1 MKKKRKTYQS
11 IFLLCLCGALCFT
24 TGPAVYAE
32 EFDSGNS
39 EISAYQG
46 SEDTEN
52 EFQDGSA
59 DKKEMPTDSF
69 SSDETKGIFISGEE
83 EEQQDQ
89 KQDEDQNQE
98 QDEDIRYIKGRP
110 LTEEE
115 REKELEP
122 FKYLTPMEKRPFV
135 ESNLDIDAYE
145 LYPSRYDAREKG
157 FVTPAKNQY
166 RAPICYAFAV
176 TAAAETSLLAQGK
189 GTYDLSEAHL
199 AYFLGHRSDDPLGNT
214 PNDRNTT
221 SDEYAWQGNPSLAA
235 VFLTTWSGLTTENDV
250 PFPEDFKYSGISS
263 EKISS
268 EKEYHVSAYMEDAV
282 FSDYSMNRMKEL
294 IMQYQSVEFGL
305 TLDTGYYNA
314 DTASACNPDEVG
326 ANHSVLAV
334 GWDDNYSAKN
344 FAPASHVTSDGAWIV
359 KNSWGDKWGDN
370 GYFYLSYE
378 DKNICDLLTL
388 SATDNVEFKNNYFYD
403 GSTGFNTWS
412 LGRGQS
418 MAVSFETK
426 AGNGYAEILGEVNV
440 ITFTDDARY
449 SIQVYANLTDAQSP
463 TSGSAVYES
472 AYEVY
477 QPLAGIK
484 TIKIPEIILEQKS
497 RYSIVITNIGDN
509 NFSIGRE
516 ASASNSWYCTVAGS
530 NNGESFFTVPGY
542 EKWTD
547 LVSTSSSPRIKA
559 HTRTLDYAVSPT
571 LSFETDKTVL
581 KAGETA
587 KTTATIMPES
597 LNYINL
603 SYESSDPNVATVD
616 AEGVIRGK
624 KSGTAV
630 ITCRSADSSQL
641 LSTVAVKVKSPEIS
655 GFQAKPEAYNKV
667 ALSWNRAEDADG
679 YIIYRMEEGKES
691 KKLARVDADKV
702 SFKDTSV
709 IPGRNYVYTIVPYML
724 ENKQEIYGN
733 TSDSIRVRCVLNT
746 TEFTVQALS
755 DGYNQLKWKKVPGAS
770 AYNIFRK
777 KPSGKWEFLR
787 AAGLSET
794 KYNDKNVKVGDAY
807 QYTVQAYIEISGE
820 KIYGGYQVSQTIK
833 AAPALTK
840 ISSAKSE
847 KQGIRIRWNVQK
859 KCDGYQILRKTK
871 NGVWKEVK
879 KINSGTTGS
888 WIDQTAKKGE
898 SYYYAVKAFVKQT
911 KGNTY
916 GKYKASSLVKR
927 K

>member
-122 FKYLTPMEKRPFV
+122 FKYLTAMEKRPFV

-214 PNDRNTT
+214 PNDRNIRTNP
-221 SDEYAWQGNPSLAA
+221 YLWNGNTRLGTI
-235 VFLTTWSGLTTENDV
+235 FLTTRSGLTTEQDV
-250 PFPEDFKYSGISS
+250 PLPEELKHSGETTVSISAD
-263 EKISS
+263 
-268 EKEYHVSAYMEDAV
+268 KEYHATAYLKNAI
-282 FSDYSMNRMKEL
+282 FSDYSINRMKQL
-294 IMQYQSVEFGL
+294 IMEKQAVKISMNHDEK
-305 TLDTGYYNA
+305 YYNP
-314 DTASACNPDEVG
+314 DTAAYSNPVYENLT
-326 ANHSVLAV
+326 NHAVVVV
-334 GWDDNYSAKN
+334 GWDDTYSLKN
-344 FAPASHVTSDGAWIV
+344 FASSSNVTTDGAWIV
-359 KNSWGDKWGDN
+359 KNSWSDNWGDG
-370 GYFYLSYE
+370 GYFYISYE
-378 DKNICDLLTL
+378 DKNICNLT
-388 SATDNVEFKNNYFYD
+388 TVDVDNSVEYENNYFYD
-403 GSTGFNTWS
+403 GSTGYANWDMKS
-412 LGRGQS
+412 GESR
-418 MAVSFETK
+418 AVAFDVK
-426 AGNGYAEILGEVNV
+426 AGKGNAEALGEVNL
-440 ITFTDDARY
+440 ITFGDNACY
-449 SIQVYANLTDAQSP
+449 SIQIYANLTDRYNP
-463 TSGSAVYES
+463 VSGSPVYEVP
-472 AYEVY
+472 YEVY
-477 QPLAGIK
+477 QPFAGIN
-484 TIKIPEIILEQKS
+484 TVKIPEIVLQSGS
-497 RYSIVITNIGDN
+497 RYSIVITNTGENSLKLGSEWSSD
-509 NFSIGRE
+509 STWYRE
-516 ASASNSWYCTVAGS
+516 EAGI
-530 NNGESFFTVPGY
+530 NKGEGFYKYSETS
-542 EKWTD
+542 KWIVLD
-547 LVSTSSSPRIKA
+547 AACPRIKA

-581 KAGETA
+581 KAGEIA

-597 LNYINL
+597 LSYINL

-616 AEGVIRGK
+616 AEGVISGK

-833 AAPALTK
+833 AAPAITK

-911 KGNTY
+911 KGNIY

>member
-1 MKKKRKTYQS
+1 MKKKRKTYQG
-11 IFLLCLCGALCFT
+11 IFLLCLCGTLCFAT
-24 TGPAVYAE
+24 ESAVYAE

-69 SSDETKGIFISGEE
+69 SSDGIKEIFISGEE
-83 EEQQDQ
+83 EEQQGS
-89 KQDEDQNQE
+89 KQDETQNQE

-122 FKYLTPMEKRPFV
+122 FKYLTPMEEVPAIG
-135 ESNLDIDAYE
+135 SNLDIDTYQ

-157 FVTPAKNQY
+157 FVTSVKNQY
-166 RAPICYAFAV
+166 RSPMCSTFSV
-176 TAAAETSLLAQGK
+176 AALLETSLLSQGK

-199 AYFLGHRSDDPLGNT
+199 GYFYGNRHNDPLGNT
-214 PNDRNTT
+214 PNDRLVRYDSSEWLTHPYYD
-221 SDEYAWQGNPSLAA
+221 SI
-235 VFLTTWSGLTTENDV
+235 FLTSWSGMTTEEDA
-250 PFPEDFKYSGISS
+250 PLPEEFKYAYRISK
-263 EKISS
+263 EISQ
-268 EKEYHVSAYMEDAV
+268 EKEYHAVAYLQDAV
-282 FSDYSMNRMKEL
+282 FSDYSVNRMKQL
-294 IMQYQSVEFGL
+294 IMEKQAVQFNLKYDEK
-305 TLDTGYYNA
+305 YYNP
-314 DTASACNPDEVG
+314 DTAAYCDPYEDTISHAV
-326 ANHSVLAV
+326 VAV
-334 GWDDNYSAKN
+334 GWDDNYSSKN
-344 FAPASHVTSDGAWIV
+344 FSSASGVTSDGAWII
-359 KNSWGDKWGDN
+359 KNSWGENWGDN
-370 GYFYLSYE
+370 GYFYVSYE
-378 DKNICDLLTL
+378 DKNISSLL
-388 SATDNVEFKNNYFYD
+388 SIGAADHVDYENNYFYD
-403 GSTGFNTWS
+403 GATGILRWGLDN
-412 LGRGQS
+412 GQS
-418 MAVSFETK
+418 MAVVFEAK
-426 AGNGYAEILGEVNV
+426 AGGENAEALGEVNIV
-440 ITFTDDARY
+440 TFSDDAYY
-449 SIQVYANLTDAQSP
+449 SIQIYANVMDLENP
-463 TSGSAVYES
+463 VSGSVVYKS
-472 AYEVY
+472 PYEVY

-484 TIKIPEIILEQKS
+484 TIKIPEVILQQRT
-497 RYSIVITNIGDN
+497 RYSIVITNIGN
-509 NFSIGRE
+509 NSIYIGRE
-516 ASASNSWYCTVAGS
+516 ASYVQPSCYIEAGS
-530 NNGESFFTVPGY
+530 NKGESFFTVPGY

-603 SYESSDPNVATVD
+603 SYKSSDPNVATVD
-616 AEGVIRGK
+616 AEGVISGK

-709 IPGRNYVYTIVPYML
+709 IPGRNYIYTIVPYML
-724 ENKQEIYGN
+724 ENKQEIYGS

-787 AAGLSET
+787 AAGSSET

-820 KIYGGYQVSQTIK
+820 KISGGYQVSQTIK
-833 AAPALTK
+833 AAPAITK

-871 NGVWKEVK
+871 NGAWKEVK

-888 WIDQTAKKGE
+888 WLDQTAKKGQ